1 MRSIASGNVC
11 HVLHVSPGGG
21 ATRLSRAT
29 GPQTAGN
36 LQPGQMRSIA
46 SGNVC
51 HVLHVSPGG
60 GATRLS
66 RATGPQT
73 AGNL

>member
-21 ATRLSRAT
+21 ATRLARAT
-29 GPQTAGN
+29 RPQTAGN

-46 SGNVC
+46 SGK
-51 HVLHVSPGG
+51 
-60 GATRLS
+60 
-66 RATGPQT
+66 RAAPLLNQ
-73 AGNL
+73 ACR

>member
-1 MRSIASGNVC
+1 MSATFC
-11 HVLHVSPGGG
+11 TFLPGGG
-21 ATRLSRAT
+21 ATRLARAT
-29 GPQTAGN
+29 RPQTAGN

-60 GATRLS
+60 GATRLA
-66 RATGPQT
+66 RATRPQM

>member
-21 ATRLSRAT
+21 ATRLARAT

-60 GATRLS
+60 RRNAPCPS
-66 RATGPQT
+66 YET
-73 AGNL
+73 ADGW